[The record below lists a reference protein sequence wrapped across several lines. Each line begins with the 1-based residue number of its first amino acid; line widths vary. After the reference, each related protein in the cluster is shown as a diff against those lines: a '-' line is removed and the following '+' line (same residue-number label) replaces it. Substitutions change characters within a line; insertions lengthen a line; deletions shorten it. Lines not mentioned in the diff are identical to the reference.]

1 MSEKRVVLECHEIS
15 KNFGATKALINVDLK
30 ILSGEVHGLVGENG
44 SGKSTLSSILSGVY
58 RADYGKMVMKDKP
71 YKPSN
76 IVEAENSGVAMI
88 TQEQGTVNG
97 ISIAE
102 NLFLG
107 KERQFTK
114 GGLLNTKV
122 MYKKARELLEGVNLI
137 HAEPALPIETLNFEE
152 RKLVEI
158 ARALDSNPEILII
171 DETTTALSADG
182 RIIVKNIINRMRSEG
197 KAVLFISHDI
207 EELLENCDV
216 ITVLRDGE
224 LINTVSRKDLNE
236 RKLQVMMVGR
246 ELTQDYFRGDYEEL
260 SFGEVALE
268 IKNLSSDKQL
278 ENVNFELHYGEILGI
293 SGLSNSG
300 IHELGKTIFGLIKPI
315 TGAVTVKK
323 TGSIIKNSRAALK
336 NKIAYIP
343 KNRDT
348 EALFLRVSISENVAI
363 TAYEKLK
370 KIFYISKK
378 KQMSYAGNIIESM
391 QIKCKDAKQ
400 NVMEL
405 SGGNK
410 QKVVFGKWLGNDSEI
425 FIMDCPT
432 RGIDIGVKSAMYK
445 LIDQMRKEKKAIL
458 LISEE
463 LPELIGMSDR
473 ILVMKDGIIQAEFKR
488 KRELAETDIIKYV
501 I

>member
-1 MSEKRVVLECHEIS
+1 MGEKRVVLECHGIS
-15 KNFGATKALINVDLK
+15 KNFGATKALISVDLK

-44 SGKSTLSSILSGVY
+44 SGKSTLSSVFSGVHM
-58 RADYGKMVMKDKP
+58 ADHGEMVMKDKP
-71 YKPSN
+71 YKPGN
-76 IVEAENSGVAMI
+76 IVEAENSGIAMI

-102 NLFLG
+102 NLFMG
-107 KERQFTK
+107 KEKQFTK
-114 GGLLNTKV
+114 GGLLNTKM
-122 MYKKARELLEGVNLI
+122 MYEKARALLESVNLI
-137 HAEPALPIETLNFEE
+137 HAKPAAPIETLNYEE

-158 ARALDSNPEILII
+158 ARALDSKPEILII

-182 RIIVKNIINRMRSEG
+182 RIIVKNIINRMRNEG

-216 ITVLRDGE
+216 ITVLRDGR

-236 RKLQVMMVGR
+236 SRLQTMMVGR
-246 ELTQDYFRGDYEEL
+246 ELTRDYFRIDYEEP
-260 SFGEVALE
+260 SFGDVALE
-268 IKNLSSDKQL
+268 IKNLSSDEQL

-315 TGAVTVKK
+315 TGTVTVKK
-323 TGSIIKNSRAALK
+323 TGNIIKNSRVALK

-348 EALFLRVSISENVAI
+348 EALFLRASISENVAV
-363 TAYEKLK
+363 TAYGKLK

-378 KQMSYAGNIIESM
+378 KQTSYADGIIASM
-391 QIKCKDAKQ
+391 QVKCKAAGQ
-400 NVMEL
+400 NVIEL

-410 QKVVFGKWLGNDSEI
+410 QKVVFGKWLGNNSEI

-473 ILVMKDGIIQAEFKR
+473 ILVMKDGMIQTEFKR
-488 KRELAETDIIKYV
+488 KPELAETDIIQYM